1 MSEQSNKLGH
11 VRLADGVRP
20 SHAAYFLFTAFLGIS
35 LTTFLSTI
43 QPNLLAV
50 NLGLPAEQ
58 QGQVSGLALFA
69 GECVLLLS
77 SSFIGAY
84 SDRIGR
90 RGVFVGGMFVL
101 ALGWVLMAYVDSVVT
116 LVAVRVFM
124 SFGIAVVNVMI
135 SALMVDYPAEASRGQ
150 LVALAGVMIGIGNI
164 MIGLVYL
171 KLPEVFAVRFGVTEL
186 TAIRYTL
193 FTMAALSIV
202 MALVVQIG
210 IKGGRP
216 SKAPEHEALI
226 ARVKVGISAGRE
238 NARILLAYFCA
249 FVARG
254 DLVVIGTFFTLWL
267 TQAGI
272 RSGMQPSEAAAT
284 TGGLFAMVMTSALLW
299 APIAGWLNDR
309 MDRVK
314 AMALAMFLA
323 AVGYTGCAFIP
334 DPLGPWMYPAGVL
347 LGIGQISAV
356 TASQT
361 LIGQEAP
368 PAYRGS
374 VVGMFSMF
382 GAAGILFI
390 SSIGGLLFDRIAPVA
405 PFVLIG
411 IANGILCIAA
421 LRVAKTTVP
430 ATAND

>member
-1 MSEQSNKLGH
+1 MPETENKLGP
-11 VRLADGVRP
+11 VRLVDGARA

-35 LTTFLSTI
+35 ITTFLSTI

-50 NLGLPAEQ
+50 NLGLPEAQ

-90 RGVFVGGMFVL
+90 RGVFVGGLFVL
-101 ALGWVLMAYVDSVVT
+101 ALGWILMAYVDSVVT

-124 SFGIAVVNVMI
+124 SFGISVVNVMI
-135 SALMVDYPAEASRGQ
+135 SALMVDYPAEASRGK

-164 MIGLVYL
+164 MIGLVYM
-171 KLPEVFAVRFGVTEL
+171 KLPEYFAASLAVNEL

-193 FTMAALSIV
+193 FTMAALSIF
-202 MALVVQIG
+202 MALVVRIG

-216 SKAPEHEALI
+216 PKAQEHEAFLD
-226 ARVKVGISAGRE
+226 RLKVGISAGKEKKRV
-238 NARILLAYFCA
+238 LLAYFCA

-254 DLVVIGTFFTLWL
+254 DMVVIGTFFTLWL
-267 TQAGI
+267 TQSGIQAG
-272 RSGMQPSEAAAT
+272 MPPSEAAAT

-299 APIAGWLNDR
+299 APVAGWLNDR
-309 MDRVK
+309 MDRAMAMSL
-314 AMALAMFLA
+314 AMALATIGY
-323 AVGYTGCAFIP
+323 VGVAFIP

-390 SSIGGLLFDRIAPVA
+390 SSIGGMLFDRVAPVA

-411 IANGILCIAA
+411 IANGILCVAA
-421 LRVAKTTVP
+421 LRVAKTTTP
-430 ATAND
+430 ATATD